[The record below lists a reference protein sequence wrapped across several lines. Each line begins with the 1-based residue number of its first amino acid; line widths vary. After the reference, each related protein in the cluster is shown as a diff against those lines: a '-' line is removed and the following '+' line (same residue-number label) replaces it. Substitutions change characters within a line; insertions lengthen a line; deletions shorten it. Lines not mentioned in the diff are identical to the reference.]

1 MTSYRISR
9 TKLLGGDSFD
19 CNCHRIITW
28 RRGGRR
34 PGGAGS
40 RWRACDPGAGREQ
53 YGQVRPPSA
62 TDNDGRWSVATPDT
76 DNDPVPYRPSGP
88 QRCQKFALFTGH
100 RIIIVAE
107 NKYNEQKLNK
117 RNRNAVKQTKR
128 TSRTFDTDF
137 TVSVNKAISPIL
149 SLFVIHQ

>member
-1 MTSYRISR
+1 
-9 TKLLGGDSFD
+9 
-19 CNCHRIITW
+19 
-28 RRGGRR
+28 
-34 PGGAGS
+34 
-40 RWRACDPGAGREQ
+40 
-53 YGQVRPPSA
+53 VRPPSA